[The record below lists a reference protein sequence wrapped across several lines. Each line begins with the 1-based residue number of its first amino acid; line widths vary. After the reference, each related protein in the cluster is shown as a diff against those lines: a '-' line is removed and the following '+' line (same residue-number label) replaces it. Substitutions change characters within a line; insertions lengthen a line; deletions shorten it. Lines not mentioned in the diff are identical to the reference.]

1 MCWCAIKKLLTHSS
15 VKFTVLDRHNYWTID
30 YTSVCSRSKFIFQL
44 LSTCR
49 LNKVSIVTSVFE
61 LRLYYTLRLCVN
73 KALCCHAGIEI
84 CLLLLLVK
92 LLKSRWFMSTFSSTA
107 GTLCCLTAGWDPAGR
122 HAHHNSNRR
131 DKSGV
136 TNGLGPILARQ
147 DRAVIEDRSE

>member
-1 MCWCAIKKLLTHSS
+1 ML
-15 VKFTVLDRHNYWTID
+15 
-30 YTSVCSRSKFIFQL
+30 SRRYRNMFVIIISEIAEISLIYVNIFI
-44 LSTCR
+44 
-49 LNKVSIVTSVFE
+49 
-61 LRLYYTLRLCVN
+61 
-73 KALCCHAGIEI
+73 
-84 CLLLLLVK
+84 
-92 LLKSRWFMSTFSSTA
+92 SSTA